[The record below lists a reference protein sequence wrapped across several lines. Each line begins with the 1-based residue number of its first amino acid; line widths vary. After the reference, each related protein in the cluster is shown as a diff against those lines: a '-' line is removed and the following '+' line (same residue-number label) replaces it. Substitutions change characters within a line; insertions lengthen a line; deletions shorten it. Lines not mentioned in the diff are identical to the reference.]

1 MFRERSFKY
10 FTCLLIRRKCAI
22 PKDCYLACFRYVV
35 LCNTPLVTDKAVAV
49 VILLFYRIQ
58 QRNSVVWFATL
69 SAIVL
74 YKTKGH
80 TVFAHTSPHISMQ
93 EQNLWSVPGNLCHS
107 VICLDKQTIPVEGYN
122 AVFFCERK
130 NQKVVDGQEGWKLH
144 I

>member
-10 FTCLLIRRKCAI
+10 FTCLLIRRRCAI

-58 QRNSVVWFATL
+58 QRNSVVCFATL

-107 VICLDKQTIPVEGYN
+107 RYMLNKLSQLKDTMQSFSVSEKIK
-122 AVFFCERK
+122 
-130 NQKVVDGQEGWKLH
+130 KVVDGQEGWKLH